1 MNTITFK
8 FKNGL
13 NAVAVYEKL
22 LKYKQFELVGEINN
36 EVMPFKECENN
47 KTGFVF
53 EVGHSK
59 TKSNAIRL
67 K

>member
-22 LKYKQFELVGEINN
+22 LKYKQLELVEPINN
-36 EVMPFKECENN
+36 EVMSLKECANDE
-47 KTGFVF
+47 TGFVF
-53 EVGHSK
+53 EVGHAKSV
-59 TKSNAIRL
+59 SNALRL
-67 K
+67 